1 MTIELSLVIAGLSV
15 AISIFL
21 GITSNRRSQKNDD
34 RQDASQMTTVIVG
47 LESIKDLIK
56 EVKIDMSNMKED
68 LKSEIESRIRMEE
81 QIKTLFERIKRLNP
95 LLRKDR

>member
-15 AISIFL
+15 AVSIFL
-21 GITSNRRSQKNDD
+21 GITSNRRNQKNDD

-81 QIKTLFERIKRLNP
+81 QVKSLWERIKALESTV
-95 LLRKDR
+95 KKG